1 MVYNIIF
8 DQIYVCIFKKTYVT
22 RISSKLTMYSVSVHF
37 RYRTIFSKRSAQGLV
52 FEGILKSQESKVG
65 ACLVSK
71 YSFGG
76 PQKYEKN
83 EGLDKKLRFILKKPT
98 DPKFVL

>member
-1 MVYNIIF
+1 M
-8 DQIYVCIFKKTYVT
+8 YVFSKT

-65 ACLVSK
+65 ACLVLK

-83 EGLDKKLRFILKKPT
+83 EGLDKKLKFLLKNQPQISFMKCGICSR
-98 DPKFVL
+98 LAI

>member
-1 MVYNIIF
+1 M
-8 DQIYVCIFKKTYVT
+8 YVFLKRHVT

-65 ACLVSK
+65 ACLVLK

-76 PQKYEKN
+76 PQKYE
-83 EGLDKKLRFILKKPT
+83 GLDKKLKFILKNQPQISFIKRGICSR
-98 DPKFVL
+98 LGW